1 MVKAKEDWEIKQEEE
16 DEKKLYD
23 QYYGDQKRPGTFDF
37 IKGIVSGISGDE
49 AALRGMLKGNKD
61 QIAQAGQ
68 NITPA
73 MFSVQLANL
82 GAGMVAGGIGSRA
95 GGRAGLRSVDPLEY
109 SKIKWYKNIPKGG
122 FRGREG
128 RFQGES
134 KTYTPKEFVEQISK
148 KWVGK
153 TPLTEAQKVLM
164 ENSPEIRAKILDI
177 NSRPNYYRAL
187 GSVRILTEVR
197 GTLQKQIK
205 KLTDETA
212 LDMANSRGNFD
223 NLPASFLENM
233 KELQLLKK
241 DVSDLSVE
249 LSQHEA
255 DSILYEKNENATGQV
270 EPEIKP
276 TEQVKLENVE
286 EALEGK
292 ELTKIERLMKSRDVI
307 RDELTKVTDQLGE
320 MDITYPKYN
329 ELFRRQ
335 KELQESLDN
344 VDKEGQNLD
353 KNFWVN
359 EVERNFKT
367 DIKKKVGKPTEG
379 RSTTVPTEGRST
391 TVPTKVEI
399 KVSKPKVEKV
409 EPTKP
414 TVEKVKTEPVE
425 KTGKEKY
432 DEERAE
438 RAEREKRNR
447 EQQEA
452 EEQAEE
458 NERPNF
464 DDPVEE
470 DPVETDPVETEPVE
484 TEPTETDPLIKKNKP
499 VKPVKLKAKKKVKE
513 SKKPGKP
520 FTQPINPVVLA
531 PNNTKTFNQPSRRV
545 FGDAEEEFIEIN
557 AMGNVEGTST
567 SSSGY
572 SSSIKSTLDRANI
585 DELLTITLKLS
596 EDAYFP
602 EIGREEF
609 YDYVGQ
615 FDVPILFYLRNRVQY
630 ISFRGTDSIS
640 NMLTD
645 IQTVGNRLES
655 NLLNDYEFIQ
665 NKLSSYFGNIKFHSG
680 FIKATLQ
687 SYQFIEEQLRQNSN
701 AYDSIVVTG
710 HSLGGAISQ
719 LFSYIYNNSNTGFEG
734 KKPIKYVVTYGQP
747 RALFDNPDYIEKYNN
762 SVPNFI
768 RCWNT
773 NDPVPYFPFK
783 KKVSIDNTLGT
794 NIMSGYTHVGKSF
807 NLKENLSNNN
817 INILAYELIQGS
829 TKQLIEMLSLYN
841 LEETEQGLALLT
853 DKKYL
858 SLLTYCY
865 YENLKVNEIKKDV
878 TKDKLENLNVG
889 VQEQMIGKKTVK
901 EKCDIIKPFGISDL
915 LEANPIVDD
924 LDPIKNFQLSSIS
937 AITTLGNKVFARAH
951 NLITYQ
957 AYLDK
962 LLNKQ
967 IEQRQ
972 TLFEIVEE
980 RPYLD
985 KEEKV
990 VETIPQPKVIGI
1002 VNGEFNNKEL
1012 ISF

>member
-1 MVKAKEDWEIKQEEE
+1 MLKMVLIKTEEQIKQEEE

-23 QYYGDQKRPGTFDF
+23 KYYGDQKKPGTFDF

-49 AALRGMLKGNKD
+49 ASLRGMLKGNKD
-61 QIAQAGQ
+61 QIALAGQ

-73 MFSVQLANL
+73 MFAVQLANL
-82 GAGMVAGGIGSRA
+82 GAGMVAGGIGNRA
-95 GGRAGLRSVDPLEY
+95 GGSAGLRSVDPLEY
-109 SKIKWYKNIPKGG
+109 SKMKIPWYKNVPKGG
-122 FRGREG
+122 FKAREG
-128 RFQGES
+128 RFQGEP
-134 KTYTPKEFVEQISK
+134 KTYTTKEFVEQISK
-148 KWVGK
+148 EWVGK
-153 TPLTEAQKVLM
+153 TPLTKAQKLLM

-177 NSRPNYYRAL
+177 NSRPNYYRAI
-187 GSVRILTEVR
+187 GSVRILTQVKS
-197 GTLQKQIK
+197 TLQKQIK

-223 NLPASFLENM
+223 NLPASFLESM

-255 DSILYEKNENATGQV
+255 DSITYEKNENATGQV

-276 TEQVKLENVE
+276 TEQIKLENVE

-292 ELTKIERLMKSRDVI
+292 ELSKIERLMKSRDVI
-307 RDELTKVTDQLGE
+307 RDELTKVTDQLAE

-335 KELQESLDN
+335 KQLQESLDN

-359 EVERNFKT
+359 EVKRNFKS
-367 DIKKKVGKPTEG
+367 DIKKKVGKPTKVVEPVE
-379 RSTTVPTEGRST
+379 TKPVE
-391 TVPTKVEI
+391 KVEI
-399 KVSKPKVEKV
+399 KVSKPTVPKVE
-409 EPTKP
+409 
-414 TVEKVKTEPVE
+414 TEPVEIEPVETDNLLE

-438 RAEREKRNR
+438 RAKREKRNR
-447 EQQEA
+447 EQQE
-452 EEQAEE
+452 EEEKAEE

-464 DDPVEE
+464 DDPVDEE
-470 DPVETDPVETEPVE
+470 VIED
-484 TEPTETDPLIKKNKP
+484 EPTENQPLLKKN
-499 VKPVKLKAKKKVKE
+499 KPVKLKAKKKVKE

-520 FTQPINPVVLA
+520 LTQPINP
-531 PNNTKTFNQPSRRV
+531 PITYTGNTKTFNQPSRRV
-545 FGDAEEEFIEIN
+545 FGDAEEEFIEVN
-557 AMGNVEGTST
+557 AMGGVEGTST
-567 SSSGY
+567 GSTGY

-585 DELLTITLKLS
+585 DELLSITLKLS
-596 EDAYFP
+596 EDSYFGK

-609 YDYVGQ
+609 YDFFEQ
-615 FDVPILFYLRNRVQY
+615 FDVPVLFYLRNRVQY
-630 ISFRGTDSIS
+630 IAFRGTDSIS
-640 NMLTD
+640 NMLID
-645 IQTVGNRLES
+645 IQTANTGES

-680 FIKATLQ
+680 FIKATIQ

-701 AYDSIVVTG
+701 VYDSIVVTG
-710 HSLGGAISQ
+710 HSLGGAVAQ
-719 LFSYIYNNSNTGFEG
+719 LFTYIYNNSNTGFEG

-783 KKVSIDNTLGT
+783 KKVSIDNVLGT
-794 NIMSGYTHVGKSF
+794 NMMSGYTHVGKSF

-829 TKQLIEMLSLYN
+829 TEQLIEMLSQYN
-841 LEETEQGLALLT
+841 LEETEQALALLT

-878 TKDKLENLNVG
+878 TKDKLENLNIG
-889 VQEQMIGKKTVK
+889 VQEQMIGKMTVK

-915 LEANPIVDD
+915 LEANPIGDD

-937 AITTLGNKVFARAH
+937 AITTLGNKIFSEAH
-951 NLITYQ
+951 TLTKYKG
-957 AYLDK
+957 YLDQ
-962 LLNKQ
+962 LLTKQ
-967 IEQRQ
+967 VEQRQ

-985 KEEKV
+985 KEEKMI
-990 VETIPQPKVIGI
+990 ETIPQPKVIGI
-1002 VNGEFNNKEL
+1002 LEDGEFNNNEL